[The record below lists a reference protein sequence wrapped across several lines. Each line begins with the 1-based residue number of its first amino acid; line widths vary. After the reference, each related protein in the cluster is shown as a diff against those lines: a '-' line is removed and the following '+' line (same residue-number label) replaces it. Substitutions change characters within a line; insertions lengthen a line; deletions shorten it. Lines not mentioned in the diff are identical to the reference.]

1 MAGLKV
7 RDVMS
12 TDIRGINEDASLL
25 AAAKVMVDQRVNSL
39 VVWPKDRDEPFGIV
53 TSSDIVDAIGGGR
66 SLEET
71 CVSDMESTPLVV
83 VTPGVPVPS
92 AARMMSRLGLRHL
105 AVFNGKTLVGIVS
118 NLDLLRAAT
127 GGVRPG
133 GEEVTTVL

>member
-12 TDIRGINEDASLL
+12 KDIRGISEDASLL

-39 VVWPKDRDEPFGIV
+39 VVWPKERDEPFGIV
-53 TSSDIVDAIGGGR
+53 TSSDIVDAIGGR
-66 SLEET
+66 RDLEET

-83 VTPGVPVPS
+83 VTPGVPVPN